1 MSTLSVTRKP
11 AACTRNVPPPRA
23 PKTARLT
30 SRIVHPTESSL
41 PPEPVAPRT
50 SKPKAKATSLPVFHP
65 DLKTAQLLKVKNG
78 ARSLPDICFE
88 VTSKNRLLKAVY
100 TFNHAGWR
108 TASMELYHRD
118 SKFSSHWE
126 PLAAWGTF
134 AKDKAEIASSPLWRG
149 PEVSYTREVE
159 VFAQAVML
167 ERMREKVTEFFAK
180 GQTAS

>member
-11 AACTRNVPPPRA
+11 AARTRNVPPPRA

-50 SKPKAKATSLPVFHP
+50 RKPKAKATSLPVFHP

-88 VTSKNRLLKAVY
+88 VTSKNRLLKA
-100 TFNHAGWR
+100 
-108 TASMELYHRD
+108 
-118 SKFSSHWE
+118 
-126 PLAAWGTF
+126 
-134 AKDKAEIASSPLWRG
+134 EIAGSPLWRG
-149 PEVSYTREVE
+149 PEVSYTHEVE

-180 GQTAS
+180 GQTAT